1 MKIQLSD
8 HFTYGKLIRFTLP
21 SVAMMIFTSIY
32 GVVDGYFVSNYVG
45 KTPFAAVN
53 FIWPFLMMLSAVGFM
68 FGTGGSALVAKTMGE
83 QEYEKANS
91 VFSLFVYVAFGL
103 GIIIMLFGLIFLRP
117 VAALLGVEGTM
128 LEDCV
133 TYGRIILL
141 ALPACI
147 LQMEFQSFFITA
159 EKPQLGLAV
168 TVISGVTNMVLD
180 AMLVAVIP
188 LGLVGA
194 ALATA
199 LSQVMGG
206 IIPLIYFFRPNTSL
220 LRLAGTHFDW
230 KALVKACSNG
240 FSELLSNISMSL
252 VNMLYNIQLIRYAG
266 EDGVAAYGVV
276 MYVCMIFLAIFIGYS
291 IGTAPVVGYH
301 FGACNHMELK
311 SLLRKSLI
319 VYGIVSVCM
328 VILSLVLAVPLSNIF
343 VGYDNRLLD
352 ITIHGFRVFSF
363 SYLFSGFAIFASSFF
378 TALND
383 GMSSA
388 LISFMRTLVFQIA
401 AVMLLPLIWELDG
414 IWLSIVVA
422 EALAVVVAVGLLY
435 MKRKKYQYW

>member
-8 HFTYGKLIRFTLP
+8 HFTYGKLIRFTFP
-21 SVAMMIFTSIY
+21 SIAMMIFTSIY
-32 GVVDGYFVSNYVG
+32 GVVDGFFVSNYVG

-83 QEYEKANS
+83 QEHGKANS
-91 VFSLFVYVAFGL
+91 FFSLFVYVAFGL
-103 GIIIMLFGLIFLRP
+103 GVIIMLLGLIFLRP
-117 VAALLGVEGTM
+117 VAALLGAEGTM

-180 AMLVAVIP
+180 ALLVAVIP
-188 LGLVGA
+188 LGLIGA

-206 IIPLIYFFRPNTSL
+206 LIPLFYFFRPNTSL

-276 MYVCMIFLAIFIGYS
+276 MYVCLIFLAIFIGYS
-291 IGTAPVVGYH
+291 IGTAPVVSYH
-301 FGACNHMELK
+301 FGACNHTELK

-328 VILSLVLAVPLSNIF
+328 IILSLVLAVPLSNIF
-343 VGYDNRLLD
+343 VGYDNVLLE

-363 SYLFSGFAIFASSFF
+363 SYLFSGFAIFASAFF

-401 AVMLLPLIWELDG
+401 AVMLLPLILELNG
-414 IWLSIVVA
+414 IWLSVVVA
-422 EALAVVVAVGLLY
+422 EALAVVVAAGLLY